1 MTMISLYI
9 FFLGIFLIIMGA
21 VELTMPLRAF
31 GLWKSWVFKKY
42 FFLHG
47 SLLIA
52 GGFPLTI
59 YRGPLSTVIFI
70 FGILAV
76 LIGPFV
82 LIYPDK
88 IRQMFQAMSE
98 DMNEGDIK
106 KTIYIEGSLRIAAG
120 AVCVASYLLP

>member
-9 FFLGIFLIIMGA
+9 FSLGLFLIIMGA
-21 VELTMPLRAF
+21 VELAMPQGAF
-31 GLWKSWVFKKY
+31 RLWKSWVFKRY

-47 SLLIA
+47 ALLIA

-59 YRGPLSTVIFI
+59 YKGPLSSIIFI
-70 FGILAV
+70 FGIFAV

-82 LIYPDK
+82 LIYPEK
-88 IRQMFQAMSE
+88 IRNMFQAMSE
-98 DMNEGDIK
+98 EMKDGDIK

-120 AVCVASYLLP
+120 AVCVASYLLH